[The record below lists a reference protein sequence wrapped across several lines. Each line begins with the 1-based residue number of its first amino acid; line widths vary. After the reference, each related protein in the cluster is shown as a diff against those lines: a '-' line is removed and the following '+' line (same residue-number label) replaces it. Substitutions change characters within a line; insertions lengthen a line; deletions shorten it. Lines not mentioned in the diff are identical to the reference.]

1 MPTSVPTPLPSYGES
16 SNLVSAIIDLLQS
29 FIDILLSL
37 FGV

>member
-1 MPTSVPTPLPSYGES
+1 MPTSVPTPLPSSDES